1 MLKSVESFGMS
12 TLDEAQSKAVLFAL
26 QKLSSWDFK
35 HAFDSVEASIFEAW
49 EFMIA
54 THLHEAKIED
64 VRLRKSISSQRYAL
78 MFVSRQVAEWANT
91 VDTKQEYCYVKALGG
106 SNSCQ
111 QMLAYSLALAVQDI
125 ENRVGTFRHKTW
137 QLGNLKKVRYEHP
150 FGKTFLKDYFEYERT
165 HKSGRN
171 TPAMLASIRY
181 DENDAFL
188 VTSGSVFRSLF
199 DLSEPTSA
207 YFASDVEIDL
217 TKLYGKSELEKGL
230 VDIWENSRY
239 FRLPTKEMA
248 EQIRFK
254 LNETQESTFL
264 HPQLVQD
271 RPEKPKG
278 GCPFGY
284 E

>member
-1 MLKSVESFGMS
+1 
-12 TLDEAQSKAVLFAL
+12 
-26 QKLSSWDFK
+26 
-35 HAFDSVEASIFEAW
+35 
-49 EFMIA
+49 
-54 THLHEAKIED
+54 
-64 VRLRKSISSQRYAL
+64 
-78 MFVSRQVAEWANT
+78 
-91 VDTKQEYCYVKALGG
+91 
-106 SNSCQ
+106 
-111 QMLAYSLALAVQDI
+111 
-125 ENRVGTFRHKTW
+125 
-137 QLGNLKKVRYEHP
+137 
-150 FGKTFLKDYFEYERT
+150 
-165 HKSGRN
+165 
-171 TPAMLASIRY
+171 MLASIRY

-264 HPQLVQD
+264 HP
-271 RPEKPKG
+271 
-278 GCPFGY
+278 
-284 E
+284 